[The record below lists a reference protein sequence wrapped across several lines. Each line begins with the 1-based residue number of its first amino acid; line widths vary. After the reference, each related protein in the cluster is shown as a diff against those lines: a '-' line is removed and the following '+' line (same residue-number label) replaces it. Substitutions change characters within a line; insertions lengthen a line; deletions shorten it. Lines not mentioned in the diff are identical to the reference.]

1 MCVAEMGLKSQMNI
15 YQDKKDKYKVGG
27 RRHLHKRGRTENVY
41 CGISAELFTSL
52 ANFHKFQSTNI
63 YCNIALTN
71 LSNKL
76 KPFKLNFLSTKTIFY
91 YHLTNLMF
99 Y

>member
-27 RRHLHKRGRTENVY
+27 RRHLQKWGRTENVY
-41 CGISAELFTSL
+41 CGISEKLFTSI
-52 ANFHKFQSTNI
+52 AIFCQFQSTNI
-63 YCNIALTN
+63 YYNIALTN

-91 YHLTNLMF
+91 YHLTNLIF